1 MSRKC
6 VAGESFSVRYK
17 HQGIA
22 RVFKSVGGV
31 PDASSDAQL
40 SAELPWLGK
49 KLLLFRSF
57 DPDDSRPVIM
67 DT

>member
-1 MSRKC
+1 M
-6 VAGESFSVRYK
+6 RYK